1 MADLLIVT
9 SLDKKSKKILKRSKE
24 LEKLECTA
32 ESSSTLTERYR
43 FVIVEVCRNPGN

>member
-9 SLDKKSKKILKRSKE
+9 SIDKKSRKILKRSKK
-24 LEKLECTA
+24 LEKLEYA
-32 ESSSTLTERYR
+32 AASSSTLTERYR